1 MHSMRAQLSLYF
13 TDEELYNNLIQP
25 ERLNKTLQD
34 LVKRLLAS
42 YYYNDKVR
50 ELVDSGEVDSSE
62 DSSVSTTQQLLNN
75 IKSNL
80 AMFQFQ
86 TDALQ
91 DVVSDGAEYFQDKG
105 SEDTEFGAT
114 VPKYNTDMLQQKYLE
129 MKGISPTPQKEV
141 EIPKEEPI
149 ENPKELSP
157 SEARLN
163 NLEKNM
169 ELILRKLG
177 IMEDEGVLQGTSS
190 STSTQEPV
198 VTNKNVTQT
207 TVTEVKQEEPVIEK
221 VSPVVS
227 TVEEP
232 VKVEPKPEVPK
243 PVEKVPE
250 PVEKA
255 PEPEPVEDTSAE
267 SNMEDM
273 EEVDSDEDYLGS
285 LLDSFS

>member
-129 MKGISPTPQKEV
+129 MRGVSQTPQKEV

-149 ENPKELSP
+149 EKPKEPSL
-157 SEARLN
+157 SEARLS

-177 IMEDEGVLQGTSS
+177 IVEDECVSPDTSS
-190 STSTQEPV
+190 PVSTQEHV

-227 TVEEP
+227 TVQESI
-232 VKVEPKPEVPK
+232 KVEPVPEAPKPIPEAPK
-243 PVEKVPE
+243 PVERV
-250 PVEKA
+250 
-255 PEPEPVEDTSAE
+255 PEPEPEEDISAE
-267 SNMEDM
+267 SNMEGM
-273 EEVDSDEDYLGS
+273 EEVDSEEDYLGS

>member
-13 TDEELYNNLIQP
+13 TDEELYNNLVQP

-42 YYYNDKVR
+42 YYYNSKVR
-50 ELVDSGEVDSSE
+50 ELVDAGEVDSSD

-91 DVVSDGAEYFQDKG
+91 DVVSDGAEYFQNKG

-114 VPKYNTDMLQQKYLE
+114 VPQYNTDMLQQKFLE
-129 MKGISPTPQKEV
+129 VKGASQTPQKEV
-141 EIPKEEPI
+141 DIPKEKPI
-149 ENPKELSP
+149 EQPKEPSL
-157 SEARLN
+157 SEARLS

-177 IMEDEGVLQGTSS
+177 IVEDDGVSPATSQP
-190 STSTQEPV
+190 TPVQESV

-207 TVTEVKQEEPVIEK
+207 TVTEVKQEEPVVEK
-221 VSPVVS
+221 VSPISSVTTE
-227 TVEEP
+227 TVR
-232 VKVEPKPEVPK
+232 VEPIP
-243 PVEKVPE
+243 
-250 PVEKA
+250 KA
-255 PEPEPVEDTSAE
+255 PEPVTKVPESEPVVEEPEEDTSAE

-273 EEVDSDEDYLGS
+273 EEVDSDEDYLGN
-285 LLDSFS
+285 LLDSCN

>member
-177 IMEDEGVLQGTSS
+177 IMEDEGVLLGTSS

-243 PVEKVPE
+243 PVERVPE

-273 EEVDSDEDYLGS
+273 EEVDSEEDYLGN

>member
-129 MKGISPTPQKEV
+129 MKGVSQTTQKEV

-149 ENPKELSP
+149 EKPKEPSL
-157 SEARLN
+157 SEARLS

-177 IMEDEGVLQGTSS
+177 IVEDEGVSPDTSS
-190 STSTQEPV
+190 TVSTQEPV

-227 TVEEP
+227 TVQEP
-232 VKVEPKPEVPK
+232 VKVEPVPEAPKPAPEAPK
-243 PVEKVPE
+243 PVKRV
-250 PVEKA
+250 
-255 PEPEPVEDTSAE
+255 PEPEPEEDTSAE
-267 SNMEDM
+267 SNMNDM
-273 EEVDSDEDYLGS
+273 EEVDSEEDYLGS

>member
-243 PVEKVPE
+243 PVERVPE